1 MLSKGWVW
9 VAQSSRNAQRM
20 TIDDDDDDVF
30 PKKKEGKKT
39 HARNFTTEIDFTIG
53 RTHDIAE
60 GLLAYAWCYRRFR
73 LQFSYTRNGG
83 GRPRVKR
90 KARDVLS
97 RRQIRGK
104 ICVAIDVG
112 SRAESS

>member
-1 MLSKGWVW
+1 MSSKGWAW
-9 VAQSSRNAQRM
+9 LAQSSRNAQRM

-30 PKKKEGKKT
+30 PKKKEGKKPMPGILPPRLILRLGGHT
-39 HARNFTTEIDFTIG
+39 ILQRDYSRMHGVIGASASNFHTLEM
-53 RTHDIAE
+53 A
-60 GLLAYAWCYRRFR
+60 A
-73 LQFSYTRNGG
+73 GG
-83 GRPRVKR
+83 HELKR